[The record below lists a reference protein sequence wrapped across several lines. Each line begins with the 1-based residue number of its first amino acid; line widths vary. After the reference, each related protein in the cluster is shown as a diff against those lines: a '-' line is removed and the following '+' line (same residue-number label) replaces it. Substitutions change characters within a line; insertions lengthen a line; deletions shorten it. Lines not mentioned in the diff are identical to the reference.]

1 MEDILKNIKIELKI
15 LGYKLQEDDNNTLEY
30 LINKHTSQIVHICGL
45 KEIQE
50 PLSYVVVDK
59 VCAEL
64 LKNKIAL
71 GEDIGIAIGSN
82 AKNIKIGDV
91 TVDFPANSSNDEKI
105 SLILEKLEKKD
116 FDYSPYA
123 KMRW

>member
-1 MEDILKNIKIELKI
+1 M
-15 LGYKLQEDDNNTLEY
+15 
-30 LINKHTSQIVHICGL
+30 
-45 KEIQE
+45 
-50 PLSYVVVDK
+50 VVDK